1 MLTVDEYRH
10 ELWREVTE
18 RAQDHEIYDQE
29 AFFET
34 TCEILRDSEAITAYH
49 PAFTR
54 YRMGTP
60 QALAIDGYD
69 QDAFEMDESIVVI
82 ACDDK
87 FTLDEDD
94 ALPTIQSNECK
105 RSFNAMHR
113 FVAAAWNGTYQ
124 AQAEES
130 SETFE
135 FAQFI
140 HEHRASIS
148 RIRLYF
154 ITDREYTGRDDSFK
168 SQIDRYTKDGEDY
181 KASWETHIWDIRRL
195 MESSRAGLIEHTSIV
210 LENGLPA
217 VKAPGGSESMDTYL
231 LFVTGTL
238 LSKWYRKYGSK
249 LMEANVRSFLSMR
262 GKVNKG
268 IRKTLNENPDR
279 FVAYNNGLT
288 ATATCVRLNDRGWI
302 TQLDDLQ
309 IVNGGQTTA
318 SIFYTEQKDK
328 TDLSQVIV
336 PVKLVVVHEDVA
348 RELVPYISRFTNSQN
363 KVAEADFSSNS
374 EYQVK
379 LEKFSRATLTPPLPG
394 TIQTHWYYERAR
406 GQYESERDR
415 LDSAARKAFEKANPS
430 KQRIKMVEAPKYLMC
445 WDQQPQVASLGL
457 QKCFAKFVNSQK
469 DDAASN
475 LDADFYKR
483 LVCKKIIFDTVY
495 KHIKHTDW
503 FLGAYQ
509 TNIAEYA
516 VAKYSQDLKRAGA
529 ECDFPAIWRRQS
541 INSKMLGC
549 LLKAGRQASQA
560 LNDPRHPVQNVSEWA
575 KKDQCWANLRKHP
588 SCLGADPV
596 ELAVEKP
603 RHASHRK
610 ANQTTVSEAPV
621 PRHAAVDDVQAAV
634 GEELIHDWRG
644 ITPESCRRLYDF
656 ASGKAFLSPKS
667 KDSLRTLID
676 GSGEHI
682 NVNALN
688 HLMSM
693 CVKAGFPLS
702 SMFGSSESN
711 GSSAA
716 EYGPSPSDGGGG
728 ISRREF
734 ILAIPAQ
741 NWSTIIDWGRSHY
754 LISDD
759 TMAELAKL
767 NRGIDLTDK
776 EIDSLW
782 KLRERMIGNGFPK
795 SVFAPHA

>member
-1 MLTVDEYRH
+1 MMLTVEEYRH

-49 PAFTR
+49 PAYTR
-54 YRMGTP
+54 YRMGTS

-94 ALPTIQSNECK
+94 TLPTIQSNECK
-105 RSFNAMHR
+105 RYFNAMHR
-113 FVAAAWNGTYQ
+113 FVASAWNGTYQ
-124 AQAEES
+124 ARAEES

-140 HEHRASIS
+140 HEHRTSIS

-154 ITDREYTGRDDSFK
+154 ITDREYTGRDDSSK

-181 KASWETHIWDIRRL
+181 KVSWETHIWDIRRL

-217 VKAPGGSESMDTYL
+217 VKASGYDESMDTYL
-231 LFVTGTL
+231 LFVTGNM

-268 IRKTLNENPDR
+268 IRQTLNENPDR

-288 ATATCVRLNDRGWI
+288 ATATCVKLNERGCI
-302 TQLDDLQ
+302 TRLDDLQ

-318 SIFYTEQKDK
+318 SIFYTEQKDR
-328 TDLSQVIV
+328 TDLSRVIV
-336 PVKLVVVHEDVA
+336 PVKLVVVHESVA

-379 LEKFSRATLTPPLPG
+379 LERLSRATLTPPLPG
-394 TIQTHWYYERAR
+394 AIQTHWYYERAR

-415 LDSAARKAFEKANPS
+415 LDTTARKSFERANPS

-483 LVCKKIIFDTVY
+483 LVCKKIVFDTVY

-509 TNIAEYA
+509 SNIAEYA
-516 VAKYSQDLKRAGA
+516 VAKYSQDLKRAGT
-529 ECDFPAIWRRQS
+529 ECDFSAIWRRQS
-541 INSKMLGC
+541 IDPEMLGC
-549 LLKAGRQASQA
+549 LMKAGQQASKV
-560 LNDPRHPVQNVSEWA
+560 LNDPRRPVQNVSEWA
-575 KKDQCWANLRKHP
+575 KKDQCWANLKKHP
-588 SCLGADPV
+588 SCLDADPV

-603 RHASHRK
+603 RHASRRK
-610 ANQTTVSEAPV
+610 TNPSTTSDIVTPRHGAMNDSQTTV
-621 PRHAAVDDVQAAV
+621 D
-634 GEELIHDWRG
+634 EELIHDWRKL
-644 ITPESCRRLYDF
+644 TAESCRRLYDF

-667 KDSLRTLID
+667 EASLRALMD
-676 GSGEHI
+676 GRDDSI
-682 NVNALN
+682 NVNSLN
-688 HLMSM
+688 YLISL

-702 SMFGSSESN
+702 SLSGRNDE
-711 GSSAA
+711 
-716 EYGPSPSDGGGG
+716 GPTDGQGVSPSSDVH
-728 ISRREF
+728 RMTHREF
-734 ILAIPAQ
+734 LLAIPEQ

-767 NRGIDLTDK
+767 SRGGSLSDQ

-782 KLRERMIGNGFPK
+782 QLRERIVRNGFPR
-795 SVFAPHA
+795 SVFAPRA

>member
-10 ELWREVTE
+10 ELWKDVAE

-34 TCEILRDSEAITAYH
+34 ACEILRDSEAITAYH

-54 YRMGTP
+54 YRMGTS

-94 ALPTIQSNECK
+94 ASPTIQSNECK
-105 RSFNAMHR
+105 RYFNAMHR
-113 FVAAAWNGTYQ
+113 FVVAAWNGTYQ

-140 HEHRASIS
+140 NEHRASIS
-148 RIRLYF
+148 RVRLYF
-154 ITDREYTGRDDSFK
+154 ITDREYTGRDDSLK
-168 SQIDRYTKDGEDY
+168 SQIDRYTKDEESY
-181 KASWETHIWDIRRL
+181 KVSWETHIWDIRRL
-195 MESSRAGLIEHTSIV
+195 MESSRTGLIEHTSIV

-217 VKAPGGSESMDTYL
+217 VKASGNSENMDTYL
-231 LFVTGTL
+231 LFVTGDL

-288 ATATCVRLNDRGWI
+288 ATATCVKLNDKGWI
-302 TQLDDLQ
+302 TQLNDLQ

-318 SIFYTEQKDK
+318 SIFYTKQKDK

-374 EYQVK
+374 EYQVE
-379 LEKFSRATLTPPLPG
+379 LERLSRTTLTPPLPG

-415 LDSAARKAFEKANPS
+415 LDTSSRRAFEKANPS

-457 QKCFAKFVNSQK
+457 QKCFAKFVNSQEHS
-469 DDAASN
+469 AASN

-516 VAKYSQDLKRAGA
+516 VAKYSQDLERAGT
-529 ECDFPAIWRRQS
+529 ECDFSDIWRRQS
-541 INSKMLGC
+541 IDSEMLGC
-549 LLKAGRQASQA
+549 LLKAGQQASQV
-560 LNDPRHPVQNVSEWA
+560 LNDPRRPVQNVSEWA
-575 KKDQCWANLRKHP
+575 KKDQCWANLGKHP
-588 SCLGADPV
+588 SCLDASPA
-596 ELAVEKP
+596 ELAMEKP
-603 RHASHRK
+603 RHASRRR
-610 ANQTTVSEAPV
+610 ANQTMASETPA
-621 PRHAAVDDVQAAV
+621 PRHAAMEDIHAATE
-634 GEELIHDWRG
+634 EELIHDWRNVA
-644 ITPESCRRLYDF
+644 PESCRRLYDF

-667 KDSLRTLID
+667 KASLKTLMD
-676 GSGEHI
+676 GSGEYI

-702 SMFGSSESN
+702 SMSESSESN
-711 GSSAA
+711 SSAA
-716 EYGPSPSDGGGG
+716 VEHGPSRSYGGTRMSHREFPSD
-728 ISRREF
+728 
-734 ILAIPAQ
+734 
-741 NWSTIIDWGRSHY
+741 RS
-754 LISDD
+754 
-759 TMAELAKL
+759 
-767 NRGIDLTDK
+767 
-776 EIDSLW
+776 
-782 KLRERMIGNGFPK
+782 
-795 SVFAPHA
+795 